1 MTSIQLKNILI
12 DKIYN
17 ITDEEYLLAIKKIID
32 CVYTSDK
39 VYQLSDKQKNFV
51 REGKQQIAE
60 GKYITNQDLE
70 KEEDTWL
77 NCNFGH

>member
-32 CVYTSDK
+32 CAYASDK
-39 VYQLSDKQKNFV
+39 VYPMSDKQKNFV
-51 REGKQQIAE
+51 QEGKQQITE
-60 GKYITNQDLE
+60 GKFITNEDLE
-70 KEEDTWL
+70 KEEDL
-77 NCNFGH
+77 YLMK